1 MKDYELHTK
10 NAWNNYFREITHH
23 LCRKP
28 VKQSFISTI
37 DEIRFIR
44 FKIVQPESAPKQTGQ
59 Y

>member
-1 MKDYELHTK
+1 MEQLFPG
-10 NAWNNYFREITHH
+10 NYTSRKAYWKLLNMR

-44 FKIVQPESAPKQTGQ
+44 FKIVQPESAPKQTG
-59 Y
+59 

>member
-1 MKDYELHTK
+1 ML
-10 NAWNNYFREITHH
+10 NMR

-28 VKQSFISTI
+28 VKQSFISAI